1 MTNTK
6 LVLVFITIALLFIS
20 TVSAEQP
27 AEQTRLVVTGL
38 ITGGAG
44 EKVGIKIND
53 VFIKYN
59 GKFVSTRNELNEYKN
74 QVKGDSVE
82 ITVEREI
89 EGGLPH
95 ALKVITVNIPKGPIG
110 VYLTELLPDLKY
122 KEDAVVINGIP
133 KLGWETSK
141 INSFIAC
148 VELVAN
154 HLGIKKDYIEI
165 NGISGAAFR
174 LQFCKDWC
182 PSSPDPTCGYNNG
195 EDALKA
201 LGLEYKS
208 YSLSPDGKNKP
219 KIKKAIMESIDKKIP
234 VIAIDLIDTAEWG
247 LVTGYQDNGEEL
259 LCRSYF
265 DKRNSYEIAQKFPWV
280 LYVIMGKK
288 DVAKDTKLYQQSFKT
303 IYANLTTK
311 NYGQYFSGINAFD
324 QWIEHLE
331 KSDFAKMDSAKFNN
345 AVFAN
350 GWIFDRL
357 AVDRNDA
364 AVYLET
370 VANKIPELSKK
381 LTELANI
388 YKEEAKI
395 LQETNVNI
403 PNSNIIKSSI
413 EWTSEMRQEQIALL
427 QKAKVKEEAALNIWK
442 EIVK

>member
-1 MTNTK
+1 MKNK
-6 LVLVFITIALLFIS
+6 NLVFIYIAIVIIFIS

-27 AEQTRLVVTGL
+27 AELTRLVVTGL
-38 ITGGAG
+38 LTGGAG
-44 EKVGIKIND
+44 EKAGIMIDD
-53 VFIKYN
+53 VFIKYD
-59 GKFVSTRNELNEYKN
+59 GKSVSTRNELNEYKN

-82 ITVEREI
+82 IAVLRDDKEI
-89 EGGLPH
+89 T
-95 ALKVITVNIPKGPIG
+95 LKIQKGSIG
-110 VYLTELLPDLKY
+110 VFMKELLPDIKY
-122 KEDAVVINGIP
+122 KEDAVVIEGIP
-133 KLGWETSK
+133 KLGWETGK
-141 INSFIAC
+141 INSFLGC

-154 HLGIKKDYIEI
+154 HLGIKKDYVEI

-174 LQFCKDWC
+174 LHFCKDWC

-259 LCRSYF
+259 LCRTYF

-280 LYVIMGKK
+280 LYVITGKK

-364 AVYLET
+364 VVYLESIA
-370 VANKIPELSKK
+370 VKIPELSKK

-427 QKAKVKEEAALNIWK
+427 QKAKAKEESALIIWK
-442 EIVK
+442 DIVK